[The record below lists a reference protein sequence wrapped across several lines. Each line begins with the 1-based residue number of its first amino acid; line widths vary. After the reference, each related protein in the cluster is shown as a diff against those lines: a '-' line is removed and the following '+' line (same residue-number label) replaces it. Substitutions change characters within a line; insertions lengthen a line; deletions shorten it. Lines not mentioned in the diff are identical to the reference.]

1 MAQQRID
8 SAIASKMSEF
18 FGMTEFDWTPKEERS
33 QAEEWLSEMLQWL
46 STMMESVLVTLPDD
60 IKKEHYRSAFQNI
73 ADTFLNDHLLNKDE
87 PQVSLQGLKNVQAD
101 LDFLMLQADRLQSG
115 MSDVFNEVKQTTM
128 LPIEGKLLEY
138 ANNMTVRQTRYKDVK
153 PAKLVTLLEKLGR
166 HEGRAGTGEKG
177 EAQAAKRRNERDA
190 VLRLVRR

>member
-18 FGMTEFDWTPKEERS
+18 FGMTEFDWTPKEERT

-46 STMMESVLVTLPDD
+46 STMMESVLVTLPPD
-60 IKKEHYRSAFQNI
+60 IKMEHYTSAFRNI
-73 ADTFLNDHLLNKDE
+73 ADSFLNVHLLNKDE

-101 LDFLMLQADRLQSG
+101 FDFLMLQADRLQSG

-166 HEGRAGTGEKG
+166 YEGRAGTGERG